1 MSDKFI
7 QNSSNESNGA
17 ESQVAAEDTVQG
29 NNAAQETQTRQGS
42 NGSYN
47 QYGNQN
53 IGGPPYPQYQP
64 YPPRPYSYEPYKRVE
79 QDDILGHVSSKQ
91 AFAVVLLCSVFGV
104 LFSAIFLRGGFGLS
118 VPLLCTLFYSFAV
131 WYMSKKDA
139 KPSRES
145 KLLLIPIGLL
155 SYGFFLNDNQTVYF
169 INVLLLLVLIPL
181 QLCHMSQTSGS
192 KLFTVQSAYDTIIST
207 VSRPFSYLDTPF
219 KAVSQRM
226 SKGVKES
233 RFFMVFLG
241 ALAALPLAYIFI
253 SLFSVADSAF
263 GYFVNRLVEKIDIS
277 FGTILFDIVFGF
289 LSAMFVSTWLITL
302 RARKK
307 PEAKGFNINASFN
320 GVIVS
325 TVLVIL
331 NLIQLAFVAVQF
343 GYLFAG
349 MKLPGGMTYSQYAR
363 SGFFE
368 LCGVL
373 CISVMII
380 IFCLIFVKK
389 HEGRLPK
396 SVSLLLTLFI
406 ACNFVVVVSAVF
418 RMLTYIKVYD
428 LSVKRFMVTWLIV
441 IFALCLIGAV
451 IKIWSPRFNLPVYAV
466 IVTLIMTASV
476 NLVNVNRIIAEY
488 NVDCY
493 IQSIG
498 TDKPRDIDTEYL
510 AALGPSAAKATLR
523 LYENCQP
530 SIRPGVKKALNRQKN
545 QLDSKSWK
553 NMCIYDIEASR
564 ILEGVNELT

>member
-1 MSDKFI
+1 
-7 QNSSNESNGA
+7 
-17 ESQVAAEDTVQG
+17 
-29 NNAAQETQTRQGS
+29 
-42 NGSYN
+42 
-47 QYGNQN
+47 
-53 IGGPPYPQYQP
+53 
-64 YPPRPYSYEPYKRVE
+64 
-79 QDDILGHVSSKQ
+79 
-91 AFAVVLLCSVFGV
+91 
-104 LFSAIFLRGGFGLS
+104 
-118 VPLLCTLFYSFAV
+118 
-131 WYMSKKDA
+131 
-139 KPSRES
+139 
-145 KLLLIPIGLL
+145 
-155 SYGFFLNDNQTVYF
+155 
-169 INVLLLLVLIPL
+169 
-181 QLCHMSQTSGS
+181 
-192 KLFTVQSAYDTIIST
+192 
-207 VSRPFSYLDTPF
+207 
-219 KAVSQRM
+219 
-226 SKGVKES
+226 
-233 RFFMVFLG
+233 
-241 ALAALPLAYIFI
+241 
-253 SLFSVADSAF
+253 
-263 GYFVNRLVEKIDIS
+263 
-277 FGTILFDIVFGF
+277 
-289 LSAMFVSTWLITL
+289 MFVSTAYYLEGK
-302 RARKK
+302 KK

-380 IFCLIFVKK
+380 IFCLIFVEK

-428 LSVKRFMVTWLIV
+428 LSVKRFMVTWHSDFCAHLIS
-441 IFALCLIGAV
+441 AV
-451 IKIWSPRFNLPVYAV
+451 IKIWSPRFNLPVYVV

-545 QLDSKSWK
+545 QLDSKSWM
-553 NMCIYDIEASR
+553 NLCIYDIVASR
-564 ILEGVNELT
+564 ILEGVFELT